1 MRKSVLVQVTKWGK
15 SLAVR
20 LPTALVKDLG
30 LKEGDQLKLI
40 HAVRHKCRVSELL
53 EAKVRSKLE
62 ILAEVRQLRNAMP
75 LNFAFDRDEATVR

>member
-1 MRKSVLVQVTKWGK
+1 MQVKKCGE

-30 LKEGDQLKLI
+30 LKEGDQLLI
-40 HAVRHKCRVSELL
+40 QAVRHKCRVSELL
-53 EAKVRSKLE
+53 EAKVRSKLD